1 VSARGAT
8 ARQTLPAGEADAVH
22 RRHVVS
28 ALVVDRPG
36 TLNRVSGLLRARS
49 FNIES
54 LTVGTTDEP
63 GRSRMTI
70 AIRGDD
76 GHLRQ
81 VLAQLERLIDVLEV
95 TDLTSLP
102 RIELE
107 LVLVELDPPQTAAQ
121 ERSLE
126 GVLASAGGETLSTGP
141 DLWRARLTAS
151 PDTIDQALD
160 ALREHGLRSLVR
172 AGAVAMAADPTETN
186 PSHSEN
192 GATQA

>member
-1 VSARGAT
+1 MSAT
-8 ARQTLPAGEADAVH
+8 APSHQTVPAGEADAVR
-22 RRHVVS
+22 RRHLVS

-81 VLAQLERLIDVLEV
+81 VLAQLERVIDVLEV
-95 TDLTSLP
+95 TDLTGVP
-102 RIELE
+102 HIELE
-107 LVLVELDPPQTAAQ
+107 LVLVELDPPLTAAA
-121 ERSLE
+121 ELSLNS
-126 GVLASAGGETLSTGP
+126 VLSAAGGEVLTTNP
-141 DLWRARLTAS
+141 DLWRVRLTAS
-151 PDTIDQALD
+151 PESIDQALE
-160 ALREHGLRSLVR
+160 ALRGHGLRSLVR
-172 AGAVAMAADPTETN
+172 AGAVAMATAAAQPP
-186 PSHSEN
+186 PSSEN
-192 GATQA
+192 GVTTA